1 MKLYGEEIQMMTEL
15 INDKLAAISKS
26 QEGVIGLDEITRLGR
41 EKFGLK
47 RFQKKLEDWEVA

>member
-41 EKFGLK
+41 EKFALK
-47 RFQKKLEDWEVA
+47 RFQKKLEDWKVA

>member
-1 MKLYGEEIQMMTEL
+1 MKLYGEEIQMMTKL
-15 INDKLAAISKS
+15 INDKLEAISKS

-47 RFQKKLEDWEVA
+47 RFQKKLEDWQV

>member
-15 INDKLAAISKS
+15 INDKLEAISKS
-26 QEGVIGLDEITRLGR
+26 QEGVIGFDEITRLGR

-47 RFQKKLEDWEVA
+47 RFQKKLEDWQV

>member
-1 MKLYGEEIQMMTEL
+1 MMTEL

-41 EKFGLK
+41 EKFALK

>member
-47 RFQKKLEDWEVA
+47 RFQKKLEDWKVA